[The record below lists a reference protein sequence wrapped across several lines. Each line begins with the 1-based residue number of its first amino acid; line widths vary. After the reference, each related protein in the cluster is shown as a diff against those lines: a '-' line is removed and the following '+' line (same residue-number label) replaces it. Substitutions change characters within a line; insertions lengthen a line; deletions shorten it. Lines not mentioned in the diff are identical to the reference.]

1 MRDLESRKRAPL
13 YQKKQE
19 EELRVATEKAAEAE
33 ARAQEAESKA
43 KELKVCCCDLSGVTL
58 VGQGVRTTSNCCA
71 SSHGVMGRGKTLQR
85 RLLVLL
91 ICTLLI

>member
-1 MRDLESRKRAPL
+1 MESHVRDLESRKRAPL

-33 ARAQEAESKA
+33 ARAQEAEAKA
-43 KELKVCCCDLSGVTL
+43 KELKVCCCDLVA
-58 VGQGVRTTSNCCA
+58 GQGGRTTSNCCA
-71 SSHGVMGRGKTLQR
+71 SSHGIMGQGKTLQR